1 MKIIYII
8 LILVGITSCVKE
20 NPEPK
25 PVKPIII
32 TPIYNDTTIGQSV
45 KPLVGQRWVIT
56 GIRIGGIGNP
66 NKINDTLDFKTT
78 TGYVYNGYT
87 SKYSLFSNGMTI
99 NLTLYETPWGMLD
112 GTIYPMNL
120 NQGKIEGLPFTDISY
135 GSSNNTKYYIWM
147 NKI

>member
-1 MKIIYII
+1 
-8 LILVGITSCVKE
+8 
-20 NPEPK
+20 
-25 PVKPIII
+25 
-32 TPIYNDTTIGQSV
+32 
-45 KPLVGQRWVIT
+45 LVGQRWVIT

-78 TGYVYNGYT
+78 TGYAYNGYT

-120 NQGKIEGLPFTDISY
+120 NMGKIEGLPFTDISY

-147 NKI
+147 NRI